1 MTESLNF
8 RNEAKHKDETGQER
22 TLGKKREEM
31 FPTGYL
37 GLGGGVKKK
46 KKRGIKSTTDQFQ
59 LQSHHPR
66 PCLPR

>member
-1 MTESLNF
+1 MIESLNF
-8 RNEAKHKDETGQER
+8 RNEAKQKDETGQER

-46 KKRGIKSTTDQFQ
+46 KKEE
-59 LQSHHPR
+59 
-66 PCLPR
+66 